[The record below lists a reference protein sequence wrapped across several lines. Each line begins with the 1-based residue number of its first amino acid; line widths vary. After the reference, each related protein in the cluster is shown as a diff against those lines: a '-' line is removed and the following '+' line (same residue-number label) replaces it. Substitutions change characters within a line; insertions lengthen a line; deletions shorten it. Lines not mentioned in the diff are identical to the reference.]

1 MPDQP
6 KRLKQFGQKKRRED
20 DGSNWRERD
29 SLTQSEL
36 IEALEFISKP
46 AGQPVKQLHNAV
58 PETISAKDLPSRG
71 GWRSKAEY
79 SADPSAIDDAIERHE
94 LLQQALKARRRHGEP
109 DYDKT
114 DAITIDELR
123 ADLDRMNR
131 QDVQQVRQDEI
142 RAEVDEAMNNPDT
155 PWRQNAYF
163 KKGWAGGASAASA
176 IVGAGATVGEGLSRL
191 VGADETA
198 DSIRDFSDDM
208 NRYSDAVNQVTEE
221 SFKDTAI
228 PDWIERA
235 GQSALNTAPLAM
247 STGGV
252 GGARAMIATFGAE
265 AYDNALTEA
274 KDAGLDED
282 AQRAYAAKMA
292 AVEVGVTSTFQRFAP
307 GMEKLFTKGG
317 AEPFKKGFKQAV
329 KQTAISTGQEIPEEL
344 MVELLQ
350 ASVRASDVD
359 PTAMD
364 SDQIAQTAFDTTTAT
379 IATVMF
385 GGAVQYPAKR
395 LAKGQDAQPSNQRRI
410 VAQSSQTPER
420 QPQPTDVDDTNQRI
434 NRTLELTDEQRQQIV
449 MDVADTVGPDA
460 TEETVTEGV
469 NRLGYFPELL
479 PVADMLQQ
487 RQAAP
492 ESPPPEQA
500 STEAQSPPAPET
512 IAQEPEQDVTGDMQP
527 AVDEELISNRYRQLV
542 AEFDESPISTPTG
555 AKIAAE
561 LAEIEDAH
569 PELVER
575 IEIELEDGYAVARHV
590 DKEDVVKRDT
600 LSYGGLQGSTFVN
613 EAGVTETA
621 EQAEPESRTA
631 AVRQI
636 EQLASEHEAEA
647 QRGSDTPEPVAFTEG
662 LKAQSIRSYA
672 QRVESGVDPAEA
684 VDLGKT
690 EAREAIAKHNA
701 RKPNDESWQ
710 RWHGAADE
718 AIKTAHRTMQRAGS
732 EQAVSPVNSA
742 PSAERAGQFS
752 LSSRDRDSEQQP
764 ESPAEQQPRRLKQI
778 GSKRPGV
785 TTDPDSNQPVQSE
798 PAPSIAEQP
807 RRLKQ
812 IGSKRLGASTD
823 ESPVEPVPGKR
834 LKQIGQRKQQS
845 PLTDDQAIEQATA
858 AVAQPAATRAD
869 ERSMMQNVAAIAD
882 QSNLTPNELW
892 RQVYAEASPT
902 DIEAELATE
911 PEPADNIE
919 PSTPRT
925 KRKPSLKTHKGIG
938 NAYADGHISGEEAIQ
953 ALDAIESQPAT
964 SSPAQEQQPTDISGD
979 AAPGQRVKKQI
990 GSKRRKPTGEDRSI
1004 VPLVSANQPAKIKR
1018 NGFTDRASTKQGGK
1032 LIRRLQRDIETGE
1045 RRVGARSIVD
1055 YMLDGFASSIFV
1067 TKSQTTGK
1075 HPALFRHSGA
1085 VVFSRSGSWQI
1096 NLHEGGHAMDLML
1109 RDRFPAWFEAMEP
1122 ELRAFVKEGR
1132 SDDGSR
1138 AAEFASSMEPEEAIA
1153 EIVRLYIVDESQVP
1167 PTLLR
1172 SFERLVEAA
1181 SPEAMATLND
1191 TKLAYEIHAGR
1202 SLHDRRVADRND
1214 KPKSQEASQGAIDTA
1229 WTMLTHVVGK
1239 SPILHRLR
1247 RRVYQRISGESSA
1260 AQFDPTG
1267 VVGSVAGWA
1276 DRAHRR
1282 RQKIADEVLASLDE
1296 GTSNIDTA
1304 YQNQLRRQAVKM
1316 RAIGG
1321 SVQNEGV
1328 RLYLHGDGFN
1338 ALAIDPQTNQEL
1350 LDQLEAAGFLLPETL
1365 AKHGEGQQFHE
1376 KSYSQIKAMIPDSE
1390 WQDFQQAFLDR
1401 AAIERHRKAGHQM
1414 PGIYE
1419 GLSIDEIQ
1427 AENDR
1432 AFADHPKW
1440 NDAADE
1446 IQVFMDQLL
1455 LISVVSGN
1463 LTVDDAIKV
1472 KTKWEH
1478 YAPLQRQMDDVEG
1491 IGGSSGTEP
1500 RFGIHTARGSMREY
1514 QDLDTSVYARV
1525 SKAIDGYHDNALLKS
1540 VVDYTQKVSTD
1551 KRIDYAT
1558 RKDIERMMVP
1568 LKMDTLPSAQVS
1580 EAEQHEIVS
1589 DALNRMQL
1597 EVMGQ
1602 RTKGLTNEQVRQRLQ
1617 SLGGTIADP
1626 DSIHIAM
1633 PGKPLFR
1640 RKAPNVQNVVTMWE
1654 GGTRRYYMV
1663 SDPVMFSLFTSTSGA
1678 KGAVRF
1684 FSRMATGMTEPWKRA
1699 YTNSF
1704 KFLVRNLV
1712 RDPPTAAFLSK
1723 DGMGM
1728 IPGYYTASAMVG
1740 RLIGNEY
1747 SMEAR
1752 DGAELMVKSLDAT
1765 TRDKHKTRV
1774 QYARDVLLEGL
1785 VVPGFGSL
1793 SVADKVSALPGVAM
1807 STVMKPVDL
1816 FNFVTGTRWLAEQ
1829 TESLAREGAYIRA
1842 RKRGK
1847 SQADAHALYD
1857 KISGNFGQRQ
1867 ADKAAADVIR
1877 AAGFLN
1883 PSLQVIYQMG
1893 EAVTEASPS
1902 QRLKLNAARA
1912 GYLSALGSV
1921 AAATNYLLIHSLFGD
1936 DEEELQAVLRNMRE
1950 REETER
1956 LSNMAVLG
1964 VVRLPFDYG
1973 PAGSVMSFSYNATE
1987 DHLLG
1992 SRVDGTQRAKEL
2004 LKRAAELPGFD
2015 EVIPPHAKVNYELW
2029 NNWSF
2034 YRDREIVPRYLEKNY
2049 ADNPSLQFNWYTPD
2063 LYRDIGAGLNVSP
2076 MKVQYAVRGLTT
2088 AIVDDTVK
2096 FFDKAN
2102 KDGWEI
2108 KDLPPI
2114 AGLTTWDAT
2123 GHRSRSVNA
2132 VMDLGDA
2139 YDATTQ
2145 VLEQDNRLSQ
2155 SDRETLI
2162 EKRRGL
2168 QLAKAVSDHIGSLA
2182 DEVSDEQRRSEPDHD
2197 RIESLSD
2204 EMTRIASEFYH
2215 SGAVDGDVLAEH
2227 FAKQGE
2233 TLLPYK
2239 KGRTWKTGHGQPEP
2253 PPRPAMSRE
2262 SNPSLWESYDRSMGK
2277 YERRVESYLSDREQ
2291 AEEFTGV
2298 YLDWLGKNQGHRAVD
2313 SAIGDVLRSDDFRE
2327 LINGRGRPQY
2337 DRSKYKRASDWR
2349 DDVDAWNKARAA
2361 AIELRRNH
2369 YRRP

>member
-6 KRLKQFGQKKRRED
+6 HRK
-20 DGSNWRERD
+20 
-29 SLTQSEL
+29 
-36 IEALEFISKP
+36 
-46 AGQPVKQLHNAV
+46 KQLAQR
-58 PETISAKDLPSRG
+58 I
-71 GWRSKAEY
+71 
-79 SADPSAIDDAIERHE
+79 
-94 LLQQALKARRRHGEP
+94 RRDE
-109 DYDKT
+109 
-114 DAITIDELR
+114 DELR
-123 ADLDRMNR
+123 EHLRFLATKPGEPTATVEHPPSQEQQQGKARSWRDEAEYLSPEEV
-131 QDVQQVRQDEI
+131 QATLQQVEEQIHAQQNAERGQARQDEI
-142 RAEVDEAMNNPDT
+142 RAEVDQAMNNPDT
-155 PWRQNAYF
+155 PWRQNPYF
-163 KKGWAGGASAASA
+163 KKGWAGGSSAASA
-176 IVGAGATVGEGLSRL
+176 IVGAGATVGEGVANLI
-191 VGADETA
+191 GADETA
-198 DSIRDFSDDM
+198 DSIREFSDDM

-265 AYDNALTEA
+265 AYDNAMTEA

-282 AQRAYAAKMA
+282 GQRAYAAKMA
-292 AVEVGVTSTFQRFAP
+292 AIEVGVTSTFQRFAP
-307 GMEKLFTKGG
+307 GIEKLFSKGG
-317 AEPFKKGFKQAV
+317 AEPFKQGFKAAV

-350 ASVRASDVD
+350 QSVRASDVD

-379 IATVMF
+379 IATTLF

-395 LAKGQDAQPSNQRRI
+395 LARRQETPSSNYLKTDADPY
-410 VAQSSQTPER
+410 
-420 QPQPTDVDDTNQRI
+420 QPTPQRPARQMEVDEINQRI
-434 NRTLELTDEQRQQIV
+434 DRTRGLSDEQRRQIV

-460 TEETVTEGV
+460 SEETVTEGV
-469 NRLGYFPELL
+469 IQLGYFPEFL
-479 PVADMLQQ
+479 PVADTLKQ
-487 RQAAP
+487 RQTAP
-492 ESPPPEQA
+492 ESPEPEQA
-500 STEAQSPPAPET
+500 STEAQSPQAAET
-512 IAQEPEQDVTGDMQP
+512 IAQEPEQPSPADTQP
-527 AVDEELISNRYRQLV
+527 IIDEEQIASRYRQLV

-561 LAEIEDAH
+561 LADIEAKH
-569 PELVER
+569 PELVDR
-575 IEIELEDGYAVARHV
+575 IETELDAEGIDPSVAQPNQIST
-590 DKEDVVKRDT
+590 DT
-600 LSYGGLQGSTFVN
+600 STD
-613 EAGVTETA
+613 ALTDAPPLTA
-621 EQAEPESRTA
+621 EVNDQSPARESEPPSPRTVA
-631 AVRQI
+631 IEQI
-636 EQLASEHEAEA
+636 EQLAADHESES
-647 QRGSDTPEPVAFTEG
+647 QRGSDVPEAVSFTEAI
-662 LKAQSIRSYA
+662 KAQSIRSYL
-672 QRVESGVDPAEA
+672 QRVESGVDPVEA
-684 VDLGKT
+684 VELGKT
-690 EAREAIAKHNA
+690 EARQAIEKHNA
-701 RKPNDESWQ
+701 RKPNDDGWQ

-718 AIKTAHRTMQRAGS
+718 AITTAHRTLERAGS
-732 EQAVSPVNSA
+732 TQATSQPAVQASTPAPANPLVTGSVST
-742 PSAERAGQFS
+742 
-752 LSSRDRDSEQQP
+752 
-764 ESPAEQQPRRLKQI
+764 PAEPQPRRLKQI

-785 TTDPDSNQPVQSE
+785 TTDPDSSQPVQSE

-807 RRLKQ
+807 RRPKQIGSKRPGVSETASPQPAEPRRLKQ
-812 IGSKRLGASTD
+812 IGSKRLD
-823 ESPVEPVPGKR
+823 PSPSATPTEPVTENQ
-834 LKQIGQRKQQS
+834 LNQIGQPKQ
-845 PLTDDQAIEQATA
+845 PATLTDDQAIQQATE
-858 AVAQPAATRAD
+858 AVSQPATTRDD
-869 ERSMMQNVAAIAD
+869 ELAMMRDVAAIAD
-882 QSNLTPNELW
+882 QSEFTPNEIW

-902 DIEAELATE
+902 DIEAELAQE
-911 PEPADNIE
+911 PEPADEIE

-938 NAYADGHISGEEAIQ
+938 KAYADGHITGEQAIQ
-953 ALDAIESQPAT
+953 ALEAIEMQPAT
-964 SSPAQEQQPTDISGD
+964 NSPAPEQEPTDTTDD
-979 AAPGQRVKKQI
+979 AAPGPRVKN
-990 GSKRRKPTGEDRSI
+990 KRRKPNGENRSV
-1004 VPLVSANQPAKIKR
+1004 VPLVSANQSSQLKSKP
-1018 NGFTDRASTKQGGK
+1018 NGFTERASTKQGGK
-1032 LIRRLQRDIETGE
+1032 LIRRIQRDIETGE

-1067 TKSQTTGK
+1067 TKSQTTSK

-1122 ELRAFVKEGR
+1122 ELRAFVKDAR

-1153 EIVRLYIVDESQVP
+1153 EIVRLYIVDDSQVP

-1172 SFERLVEAA
+1172 SFKRLVEAA

-1191 TKLAYEIHAGR
+1191 TKLAYEIHSGR
-1202 SLHDRRVADRND
+1202 SLQDRRVADRND
-1214 KPKSQEASQGAIDTA
+1214 KPKSQDASRGAIDTA
-1229 WTMLTHVVGK
+1229 WAMLTHVVGK

-1247 RRVYQRISGESSA
+1247 RRVHQQVAGESSA

-1267 VVGSVAGWA
+1267 AIGTVAGWA

-1296 GTSNIDTA
+1296 GTSNIETA

-1338 ALAIDPQTNQEL
+1338 ALAVDPQSNREL

-1365 AKHGEGQQFHE
+1365 AKHGEGQQFHD
-1376 KSYSQIKAMIPDSE
+1376 KSYAQIKAMIPDSE

-1414 PGIYE
+1414 PGIFE
-1419 GLSIDEIQ
+1419 GLTIEEIE

-1432 AFADHPKW
+1432 AFEQHPKW
-1440 NDAADE
+1440 NDVADE
-1446 IQVFMDQLL
+1446 IQQFMDQLL

-1463 LTVDDAIKV
+1463 LTVDDAIKI
-1472 KTKWEH
+1472 KTKWDH
-1478 YAPLQRQMDDVEG
+1478 YAPLQRQMDDIEG

-1500 RFGIHTARGSMREY
+1500 RFGIHKARGSMREY
-1514 QDLDTSVYARV
+1514 QDLDLSVYARV
-1525 SKAIDGYHDNALLKS
+1525 SKAIDGYHDNALIKS
-1540 VVDYTQKVSTD
+1540 VADYTEKVAND

-1597 EVMGQ
+1597 EVLGQ
-1602 RTKGLTNEQVRQRLQ
+1602 RTKGLTSEQVRQRLQ
-1617 SLGGTIADP
+1617 SLGQTIADP

-1640 RKAPNVQNVVTMWE
+1640 KKAPNVQNVVTMWE

-1678 KGAVRF
+1678 TGAVRF

-1723 DGMGM
+1723 DGLGM
-1728 IPGYYTASAMVG
+1728 IPGFYTASAMVG
-1740 RLIGNEY
+1740 RLTGNEY

-1793 SVADKVSALPGVAM
+1793 SVADKVSALPGIAM

-1893 EAVTEASPS
+1893 EAVTEASPT
-1902 QRLKLNAARA
+1902 QRLKLNATRA

-1950 REETER
+1950 REESER

-1973 PAGSVMSFSYNATE
+1973 PAGSIMSFSYNATE
-1987 DHLLG
+1987 DQLLG
-1992 SRVDGTQRAKEL
+1992 SRVDGMERAKQL

-2034 YRDREIVPRYLEKNY
+2034 YRDREIVPRYLEKQY

-2063 LYRDIGAGLNVSP
+2063 LYRDIGAQLNVSP

-2102 KDGWEI
+2102 KDGWEV

-2114 AGLTTWDAT
+2114 AGLTTWEAT
-2123 GHRSRSVNA
+2123 GHRSRSVNE

-2145 VLEQDNRLSQ
+2145 VLEQDTRLSQ
-2155 SDRETLI
+2155 SDRDALI

-2168 QLAKAVSDHIGSLA
+2168 QLAKAVSDRIESLA
-2182 DEVSDEQRRSEPDHD
+2182 DDVSEEQRRSEPDHE

-2204 EMTRIASEFYH
+2204 EMTRIASDFYH
-2215 SGAVDGDVLAEH
+2215 SDVVDVDVLAEH

-2239 KGRTWKTGHGQPEP
+2239 RGRTWKTGHGQPEP

-2262 SNPSLWESYDRSMGK
+2262 ANPSLWDAYDRSMDRF
-2277 YERRVESYLSDREQ
+2277 ERRVESYLSDREQ
-2291 AEEFTGV
+2291 AEEFTSV
-2298 YLDWLGKNQGHRAVD
+2298 YLDWLGKNKGQRAVD
-2313 SAIGDVLRSDDFRE
+2313 QAIGEVLRSDDYRD
-2327 LINGRGRPQY
+2327 LINGRGRPKF
-2337 DRSKYKRASDWR
+2337 DRSKYKKMGDWR

-2361 AIELRRNH
+2361 AVELEETLARSRSN
-2369 YRRP
+2369 

>member
-1 MPDQP
+1 M
-6 KRLKQFGQKKRRED
+6 E
-20 DGSNWRERD
+20 
-29 SLTQSEL
+29 
-36 IEALEFISKP
+36 
-46 AGQPVKQLHNAV
+46 
-58 PETISAKDLPSRG
+58 
-71 GWRSKAEY
+71 
-79 SADPSAIDDAIERHE
+79 
-94 LLQQALKARRRHGEP
+94 
-109 DYDKT
+109 
-114 DAITIDELR
+114 
-123 ADLDRMNR
+123 
-131 QDVQQVRQDEI
+131 
-142 RAEVDEAMNNPDT
+142 
-155 PWRQNAYF
+155 
-163 KKGWAGGASAASA
+163 
-176 IVGAGATVGEGLSRL
+176 
-191 VGADETA
+191 
-198 DSIRDFSDDM
+198 
-208 NRYSDAVNQVTEE
+208 
-221 SFKDTAI
+221 
-228 PDWIERA
+228 
-235 GQSALNTAPLAM
+235 
-247 STGGV
+247 
-252 GGARAMIATFGAE
+252 
-265 AYDNALTEA
+265 
-274 KDAGLDED
+274 
-282 AQRAYAAKMA
+282 
-292 AVEVGVTSTFQRFAP
+292 AVE
-307 GMEKLFTKGG
+307 
-317 AEPFKKGFKQAV
+317 
-329 KQTAISTGQEIPEEL
+329 
-344 MVELLQ
+344 
-350 ASVRASDVD
+350 
-359 PTAMD
+359 
-364 SDQIAQTAFDTTTAT
+364 
-379 IATVMF
+379 
-385 GGAVQYPAKR
+385 
-395 LAKGQDAQPSNQRRI
+395 
-410 VAQSSQTPER
+410 
-420 QPQPTDVDDTNQRI
+420 
-434 NRTLELTDEQRQQIV
+434 
-449 MDVADTVGPDA
+449 
-460 TEETVTEGV
+460 
-469 NRLGYFPELL
+469 
-479 PVADMLQQ
+479 
-487 RQAAP
+487 
-492 ESPPPEQA
+492 
-500 STEAQSPPAPET
+500 
-512 IAQEPEQDVTGDMQP
+512 
-527 AVDEELISNRYRQLV
+527 
-542 AEFDESPISTPTG
+542 
-555 AKIAAE
+555 
-561 LAEIEDAH
+561 
-569 PELVER
+569 
-575 IEIELEDGYAVARHV
+575 
-590 DKEDVVKRDT
+590 
-600 LSYGGLQGSTFVN
+600 
-613 EAGVTETA
+613 
-621 EQAEPESRTA
+621 
-631 AVRQI
+631 
-636 EQLASEHEAEA
+636 
-647 QRGSDTPEPVAFTEG
+647 
-662 LKAQSIRSYA
+662 
-672 QRVESGVDPAEA
+672 
-684 VDLGKT
+684 LGKS
-690 EAREAIAKHNA
+690 EAREAIARHNA
-701 RKPNDESWQ
+701 RRPNDESWQ
-710 RWHGAADE
+710 RWHGAANE
-718 AIKTAHRTMQRAGS
+718 AIKTAHQTLQRAGS
-732 EQAVSPVNSA
+732 APATSQPTTQASTPAPASPQATGSVSTTATGNIDSPQQ
-742 PSAERAGQFS
+742 AEA
-752 LSSRDRDSEQQP
+752 
-764 ESPAEQQPRRLKQI
+764 PAEPLSKRLKQI

-785 TTDPDSNQPVQSE
+785 TADSAPSQPVQPKRLKRIGEKITAQPDPSQEFE
-798 PAPSIAEQP
+798 PSTAEQP
-807 RRLKQ
+807 K
-812 IGSKRLGASTD
+812 
-823 ESPVEPVPGKR
+823 
-834 LKQIGQRKQQS
+834 LKQIGQRIQQPTLS
-845 PLTDDQAIEQATA
+845 DEQAIEQATE
-858 AVAQPAATRAD
+858 AVSEPADTRD
-869 ERSMMQNVAAIAD
+869 GERALMRDVAAIAD
-882 QSNLTPNELW
+882 QSDFTPNELW

-911 PEPADNIE
+911 PEPADSIE

-938 NAYADGHISGEEAIQ
+938 KAYADGHITGEQAIQ
-953 ALDAIESQPAT
+953 ALDAIESKPAT
-964 SSPAQEQQPTDISGD
+964 SSPAPEQQPTDTSGD
-979 AAPGQRVKKQI
+979 AAPGPRIKKQI
-990 GSKRRKPTGEDRSI
+990 GAKRKKPTGEDRSV
-1004 VPLVSANQPAKIKR
+1004 VPLVSANQSAKIKR
-1018 NGFTDRASTKQGGK
+1018 NGFTERAATKQGGK
-1032 LIRRLQRDIETGE
+1032 LIRRLQRDIDTGE

-1055 YMLDGFASSIFV
+1055 FMLDGFASSIFV

-1132 SDDGSR
+1132 SEDGSR

-1172 SFERLVEAA
+1172 SFKRLVEAA
-1181 SPEAMATLND
+1181 SPEAMATLDD

-1202 SLHDRRVADRND
+1202 SLQDRRVADRND

-1247 RRVYQRISGESSA
+1247 RRVYQQVAGESSS

-1267 VVGSVAGWA
+1267 VVGFVAGWA

-1296 GTSNIDTA
+1296 GTSNIETA

-1365 AKHGEGQQFHE
+1365 AKHGEGQQFHD
-1376 KSYSQIKAMIPDSE
+1376 KSYAQIKAMIPDSE

-1401 AAIERHRKAGHQM
+1401 AAIERHRKAGHHM

-1427 AENDR
+1427 AENDQ
-1432 AFADHPKW
+1432 AFESNPKW
-1440 NDAADE
+1440 NDVADE
-1446 IQVFMDQLL
+1446 IQQFMDQLL

-1463 LTVDDAIKV
+1463 LTVDDAIKI

-1602 RTKGLTNEQVRQRLQ
+1602 SAKGLTNEQVRQRLQ

-1640 RKAPNVQNVVTMWE
+1640 KKAPNVQNVVTMWE
-1654 GGTRRYYMV
+1654 GGKRRYYMV

-1723 DGMGM
+1723 DGLGM
-1728 IPGYYTASAMVG
+1728 IPGFYTASAMVG

-1774 QYARDVLLEGL
+1774 QYACDVLLEGL

-1893 EAVTEASPS
+1893 EAITEASPS
-1902 QRLKLNAARA
+1902 QRLKLNATRA

-1936 DEEELQAVLRNMRE
+1936 DEEELQAILRNMRE

-1973 PAGSVMSFSYNATE
+1973 PAGSIMSFSYNATE

-1992 SRVDGTQRAKEL
+1992 SRVDGTERAKEL

-2108 KDLPPI
+2108 QDLPPI
-2114 AGLTTWDAT
+2114 AGLTTWEAT

-2155 SDRETLI
+2155 SNREALI

-2168 QLAKAVSDHIGSLA
+2168 QLAKAVSERIESLA
-2182 DEVSDEQRRSEPDHD
+2182 DDVSDEQRRSEPDHE
-2197 RIESLSD
+2197 RIESLSS

-2215 SGAVDGDVLAEH
+2215 SDVIDGDVLAEH

-2233 TLLPYK
+2233 TLSPYK

-2262 SNPSLWESYDRSMGK
+2262 VNPSLWESYDLSMAK

-2291 AEEFTGV
+2291 AEEFSSV
-2298 YLDWLGKNQGHRAVD
+2298 YLDWLSKNQGQRAVD
-2313 SAIGDVLRSDDFRE
+2313 EAIGDVLRSDDFRD
-2327 LINGRGRPQY
+2327 LLNGRGRPQY
-2337 DRSKYKRASDWR
+2337 DRAKYKRASDWR

-2361 AIELRRNH
+2361 AIELQRGELS
-2369 YRRP
+2369 